1 MAQSRPARRQSAL
14 KLVAQTLSWGS
25 TKHKGLRPKMAG
37 PGYGVGFVQ
46 QASFVY
52 SLYMQSKG
60 AGLKG
65 VTVGGRQ
72 SMGTTCMQL
81 LLHLPLGYSCVRAT

>member
-1 MAQSRPARRQSAL
+1 M
-14 KLVAQTLSWGS
+14 TELSQLPEY
-25 TKHKGLRPKMAG
+25 KGLRPKMAG

-52 SLYMQSKG
+52 SLYMQCKG

-65 VTVGGRQ
+65 VTSDGGRQ